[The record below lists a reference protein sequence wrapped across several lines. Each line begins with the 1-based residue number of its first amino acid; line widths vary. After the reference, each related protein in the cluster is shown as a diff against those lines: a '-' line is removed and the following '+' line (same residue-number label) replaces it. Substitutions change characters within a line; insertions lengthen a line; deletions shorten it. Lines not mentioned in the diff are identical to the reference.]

1 MLNIIAIAD
10 DDALVGH
17 IDSDAD
23 IDLLLS
29 LGDLYDVTLEKAIDI
44 YAPEHVVA
52 VRGNHCVAT
61 AFPVPTVDLHLQT
74 IERFGLTLGGFA
86 GSWQYKRLG
95 NHMYTQEQVHALLDN
110 FPAVDIFIA
119 HNSPRGIHERDTVNH
134 QGFDAFLDYIDRVQP
149 AYFLHGHQHCNDI
162 SYRGK
167 TCIMGVYGER
177 QFQLVA
183 SMKCNGIEVSEQ

>member
-17 IDSDAD
+17 IEPAAD

-52 VRGNHCVAT
+52 VRGNHCVSG
-61 AFPVPTVDLHLQT
+61 AFPVPTIDLHLQS
-74 IERFGLTLGGFA
+74 IHRFGLNLGGFA

-95 NHMYTQEQVHALLDN
+95 NHMYTQEQVHALLEN
-110 FPAVDIFIA
+110 FPVVDIFIA
-119 HNSPRGIHERDTVNH
+119 HNSPRGIHERDSIHH

-149 AYFLHGHQHCNDI
+149 VFFLHGHQHCNKV

-177 QFQLVA
+177 YFQ
-183 SMKCNGIEVSEQ
+183 I

>member
-10 DDALVGH
+10 ADELVGH
-17 IDSDAD
+17 IEADAD

-52 VRGNHCVAT
+52 VRGNHCVAN

-74 IERFGLTLGGFA
+74 VERFGLTLGGFA

-119 HNSPRGIHERDTVNH
+119 HNSPRG
-134 QGFDAFLDYIDRVQP
+134 RV
-149 AYFLHGHQHCNDI
+149 
-162 SYRGK
+162 
-167 TCIMGVYGER
+167 
-177 QFQLVA
+177 
-183 SMKCNGIEVSEQ
+183 